1 LAELDKKHRDSGLVI
16 IGAECQMSTKDEM
29 EPILEKAK
37 VEYTIVEGAEG
48 PVDVTGIPRIFVFG
62 ADGVMVFDG
71 RPSDPAFEKAV
82 EDALEEAGGSA
93 DVDQEAVA
101 SNLIEER
108 EWTNATGGKIR
119 AAVQAADDSKV
130 TFLMPNGKSV
140 EYPLE
145 KLSEES
151 QEAIKEAYASAPAD
165 VVIYHTLEIRH
176 AAFATPIRVVRDL
189 VNLSATLEATAPTDP
204 STEVEFI
211 GFSFDLKLPEVSTGG
226 TPELVIEIDNASR
239 EILANIELSMATST
253 LLEGEPGTLKTNKM
267 LPYLPCGGLDFNL
280 V

>member
-1 LAELDKKHRDSGLVI
+1 
-16 IGAECQMSTKDEM
+16 M
-29 EPILEKAK
+29 
-37 VEYTIVEGAEG
+37 
-48 PVDVTGIPRIFVFG
+48 
-62 ADGVMVFDG
+62 MVFDG

-151 QEAIKEAYASAPAD
+151 QEAIKEA
-165 VVIYHTLEIRH
+165 
-176 AAFATPIRVVRDL
+176 
-189 VNLSATLEATAPTDP
+189 LEAAKEED
-204 STEVEFI
+204 EDE
-211 GFSFDLKLPEVSTGG
+211 E
-226 TPELVIEIDNASR
+226 E
-239 EILANIELSMATST
+239 
-253 LLEGEPGTLKTNKM
+253 
-267 LPYLPCGGLDFNL
+267 
-280 V
+280 

>member
-1 LAELDKKHRDSGLVI
+1 MNLPTRAVVSLFAVSALMAPAVWAEKEHKFSDWDLGKVVFGSKLTRKDTKDKVVVLEYWGVNCPPCIASLPHLAELDKKHRDSGLVI

-62 ADGVMVFDG
+62 ADGMMVFDG

-151 QEAIKEAYASAPAD
+151 QEAIKEA
-165 VVIYHTLEIRH
+165 
-176 AAFATPIRVVRDL
+176 
-189 VNLSATLEATAPTDP
+189 LEAAKEEDAD
-204 STEVEFI
+204 EE
-211 GFSFDLKLPEVSTGG
+211 E
-226 TPELVIEIDNASR
+226 
-239 EILANIELSMATST
+239 
-253 LLEGEPGTLKTNKM
+253 
-267 LPYLPCGGLDFNL
+267 
-280 V
+280 